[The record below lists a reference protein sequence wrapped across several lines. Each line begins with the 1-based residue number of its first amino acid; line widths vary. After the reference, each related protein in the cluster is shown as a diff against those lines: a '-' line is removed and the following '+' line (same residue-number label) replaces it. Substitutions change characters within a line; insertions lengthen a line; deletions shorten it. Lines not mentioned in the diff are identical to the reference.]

1 LRWLLLEEK
10 EEDLNKENKD
20 NHDINSSYFTDDLEK
35 RTIDKR
41 RIKKEDLSKKRA
53 AVESVFDERT
63 VFQLRKLIISGPLDR
78 IEGII
83 SAGKEANVYLAYDQS
98 GIEVAVKIYKI
109 DRNTSKWMRPY
120 IIGDPRFKKIPK
132 NISKLIFLWASK
144 EYKNLK
150 RAYKVGLNVPKPIH
164 VTNNIL
170 IMEYIG
176 VESTPAPLLK
186 DVKDPED
193 VESLF
198 QEVMTFIKNLYQKAH
213 LVHGDLSEFN
223 ILYHNYKP
231 IFIDISQAVD
241 IQHPNAEEFL
251 VRDIENIVNF
261 FNKLGIEFTK
271 SESKNFYYEIINKNV

>member
-1 LRWLLLEEK
+1 MRWLLLEEK
-10 EEDLNKENKD
+10 EDDLNRENKD
-20 NHDINSSYFTDDLEK
+20 NHDIDSSIFTDDLEK
-35 RTIDKR
+35 KSIDKR

-63 VFQLRKLIISGPLDR
+63 VFQLNKLIINGPLDR

-98 GIEVAVKIYKI
+98 GNEVAIKIYKI
-109 DRNTSKWMRPY
+109 DRNTSKWMKEY

-150 RAYKVGLNVPKPIH
+150 RAYRVGLNVPKPIH
-164 VTNNIL
+164 VKNNIL

-176 VESTPAPLLK
+176 SGSSPAPLLK

-193 VESLF
+193 IESLF

-223 ILYHNYKP
+223 ILYHNHKP

-241 IQHPNAEEFL
+241 IQHPNAEKFL
-251 VRDIENIVNF
+251 VRDIINIVNYF
-261 FNKLGIEFTK
+261 DKLGIEFT
-271 SESKNFYYEIINKNV
+271 ESKKFYDEVINKDV